1 MQNIRTEAFDLLPTE
16 RTYTDNGFLRVTGRA
31 AKTGVYKYLA
41 SELLL
46 KDREPNEIVNVLRSN
61 EEVFNTQSM
70 ASYSNVDVTNDHP
83 KDLVDSDSFKLASV
97 GHVISAKQSGDFV
110 EVDMIIK
117 DAAAIKDVE
126 SGKVQ
131 LSPGYEVNYIPEQ
144 GVYDATG
151 ESYEFV
157 QRDIKIN
164 HVAICARARAGAQAR
179 INDSSVLPVENKL
192 TVRDAFIQR
201 QINTSHNKESKTPVK
216 TSLDVTPVK
225 TSLTAREA
233 FIQRQQNTG

>member
-1 MQNIRTEAFDLLPTE
+1 MQHIRTETFDLLPTG
-16 RTYTDNGFLRVTGRA
+16 RSYTDNGFLRVTGRA
-31 AKTGVYKYLA
+31 ARTGVYKYLA

-46 KDREPNEIVNVLRSN
+46 KDREPNDIVNVLRHADD
-61 EEVFNTQSM
+61 VFNTQSM

-83 KDLVDSDSFKLASV
+83 SDLVNADSFKLTSV
-97 GHVISAKQSGDFV
+97 GHVISAKRSGDFV

-117 DAAAIKDVE
+117 DATAIKDVE
-126 SGKVQ
+126 AGKVQ
-131 LSPGYEVNYIPEQ
+131 LSPGYEVSYTPEK
-144 GVYDATG
+144 GVYTATG
-151 ESYEFV
+151 ENYEFV

-164 HVAICARARAGAQAR
+164 HIAICNRARAGIQAR

-201 QINTSHNKESKTPVK
+201 QINASHNKESK

-225 TSLTAREA
+225 SKLTAREY
-233 FIQRQQNTG
+233 FIQRQQNNG